1 MEQITVEYLTIAT
14 VWLLIT
20 TLLFF
25 IMDGA
30 GIYETAV
37 IVPRW
42 SMSPPESF
50 QLFKEP
56 YGVDLKTFWIV
67 MHSLHEVAFILTIIF
82 CWKIDTIRNWLL
94 ILFVIHFLTRI
105 WTLVYFAPNI
115 IEFQKI
121 ANSPNQP
128 NDLLHKGIMWRRL
141 NYIRTG
147 VSILVSIGFIPLCI
161 QIFSMR
167 LK

>member
-14 VWLLIT
+14 AWLLIT
-20 TLLFF
+20 TILFF

-50 QLFKEP
+50 QLFKKP

-82 CWKIDTIRNWLL
+82 SWKIDTIRNWLL

-121 ANSPNQP
+121 ANAPNQP
-128 NDLLHKGIMWRRL
+128 NDLLQKAIMWRRL

-147 VSILVSIGFIPLCI
+147 ISILVSIGFIPLCI
-161 QIFSMR
+161 QILSMR